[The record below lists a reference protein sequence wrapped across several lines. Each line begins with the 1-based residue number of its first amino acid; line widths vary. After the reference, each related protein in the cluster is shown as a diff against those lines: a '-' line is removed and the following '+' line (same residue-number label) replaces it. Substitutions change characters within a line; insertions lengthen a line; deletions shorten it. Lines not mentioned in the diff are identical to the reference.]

1 MRYKKHRF
9 QFGSAITTS
18 SAGELA
24 GVVHGHWEKFLQL
37 SLPITVHQ
45 TMNQGPH
52 LLRVT
57 SKGTRECIYMTA
69 SGGIHDLVTHRDE
82 ET

>member
-1 MRYKKHRF
+1 MTSIHLAAVQHIDYEV
-9 QFGSAITTS
+9 AITTS

-24 GVVHGHWEKFLQL
+24 SVVHGHWEKFLQL
-37 SLPITVHQ
+37 SFPITVHQ

-52 LLRVT
+52 
-57 SKGTRECIYMTA
+57 YMTA

-82 ET
+82 GI